1 MWDFFENSQELTL
14 IRGLR
19 LIDLF
24 SKELEVSNLR
34 VVGVVMALVAL
45 EGEHRGFGLGG
56 VDPSGLRLGYKMGL
70 ARMVSGED
78 GFGEGLELFRQRR
91 VLVVGLL

>member
-1 MWDFFENSQELTL
+1 MWDLFENSQELTL

-45 EGEHRGFGLGG
+45 EREHRGFGLGG
-56 VDPSGLRLGYKMGL
+56 VDPSGLRLGYKLGL